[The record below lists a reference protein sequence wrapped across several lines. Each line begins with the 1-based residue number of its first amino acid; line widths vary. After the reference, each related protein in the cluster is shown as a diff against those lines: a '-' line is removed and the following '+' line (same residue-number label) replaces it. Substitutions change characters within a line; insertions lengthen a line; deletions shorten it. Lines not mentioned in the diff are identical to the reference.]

1 MMEHVDFANAQVST
15 DSLTRL
21 NNRGA
26 FDRYIKT
33 VLAENYVNVYL
44 FMIDIDLF
52 KQINDTFG
60 HLEGDNALIE
70 TAKLLKLV
78 CSLNPELKSCFL
90 ARYGGDEFA
99 IVINAKKPADAEDF
113 RQDLVSLFES
123 NGRVE
128 SDSANFKINI
138 SVGMARAYSED
149 EKELIS
155 SADNALYM
163 EKSHNHKLLRGGS
176 GRK

>member
-1 MMEHVDFANAQVST
+1 
-15 DSLTRL
+15 
-21 NNRGA
+21 
-26 FDRYIKT
+26 
-33 VLAENYVNVYL
+33 
-44 FMIDIDLF
+44 
-52 KQINDTFG
+52 
-60 HLEGDNALIE
+60 
-70 TAKLLKLV
+70 
-78 CSLNPELKSCFL
+78 
-90 ARYGGDEFA
+90 
-99 IVINAKKPADAEDF
+99 
-113 RQDLVSLFES
+113 QDLVSLFES